1 MPDSASQTSPAAET
15 SQPERSPEA
24 ARDAARRMY
33 GPPRAWALVFLSP
46 SPLLT
51 YGVPVIFAA
60 VVATVVGLTI
70 VPNEAVVIVNGNLTQ
85 LTSST
90 AGLVAAVVAAV
101 LLCAGHAFGITAA
114 THSLIANTT
123 DSSLPAR
130 AAWGRAA
137 RRPGLVVLA
146 FVGALALFVAAVAA
160 SVALAIA
167 PLWAIGGLVLALI
180 VLIVVAPLLLAW
192 PQLVLRSASWGQAL
206 ARGWRSGKVVVSGRA
221 EDRTPR
227 VNLIITT
234 VVVGGL
240 GVGLRLLAGLMPQS
254 LLSAMVAVALGIVV
268 PAVFVLVLS
277 AVAVRAVVV
286 REESRVRIA
295 TQPIVPMS
303 APSWAEKE
311 SDAGTRG
318 GALVGLAVLLV
329 PALLAAPLALVNP
342 WGFASYSAVTM
353 PTIEDSASIVPVGDD
368 GTAVLSANVGY
379 DRFSMRLCKGASCSP
394 ISTLSSYLST
404 DTVETDDGGLLT
416 AQWMFVG
423 DEEDTADNRF
433 ELDAVS
439 TSADE
444 LRRWDDTNRSGGPS
458 SSIPPGDRTTV
469 ATLDSTFSE
478 DDEADARTVTD
489 RSAVAVSND
498 GEYPVIAAVAR
509 RTGGPPEATM
519 WIVFCDD
526 DACSSA
532 TTKTTQL
539 EWIGGSPSSAS
550 IDLVVTEDGTAV
562 VTLADREDSR
572 SPEPIP
578 ALRVFSAKA
587 DGAEFRVEAPLL
599 ADITETDEA
608 RYSGYDETFGARIE
622 LGADGLPVL
631 LSRPEGSSEL
641 RLISCADASCA
652 SAGTRD
658 LTGFDS
664 WSRTPAFAID
674 ESGRPLIAVADKR
687 RASLD
692 LIDCLDAA
700 CSDLESRSIAKLAL
714 DDDLSSTEA
723 LALSL
728 DSRGNPII
736 AVGDRLAGDV
746 RTDVDTFDYEPG
758 EARPPRNDQ
767 RWAGTVLNCSDARCG
782 LK

>member
-1 MPDSASQTSPAAET
+1 
-15 SQPERSPEA
+15 
-24 ARDAARRMY
+24 MY
-33 GPPRAWALVFLSP
+33 GPPRAFELAFLSP
-46 SPLLT
+46 APALA
-51 YGVPVIFAA
+51 YAVPVA
-60 VVATVVGLTI
+60 VAVILATVVALTI
-70 VPNEAVVIVNGNLTQ
+70 VPRDAVAIVNGNLTQ
-85 LTSST
+85 LASST
-90 AGLVAAVVAAV
+90 AVLVASVIAAI

-114 THSLIANTT
+114 THSLIANAT

-130 AAWGRAA
+130 GAWRRAA
-137 RRPGLVVLA
+137 RRPGLVALA

-160 SVALAIA
+160 SIALIIA
-167 PLWAIGGLVLALI
+167 PLWTIAGLVVVLIALI
-180 VLIVVAPLLLAW
+180 VTAPLLLAW
-192 PQLVLRSASWGQAL
+192 PQIVLGDTSWGTAL
-206 ARGWRSGKVVVSGRA
+206 ARGWRSGRDIVSGRA

-227 VNLIITT
+227 VTLVIAAALTIG
-234 VVVGGL
+234 V
-240 GVGLRLLAGLMPQS
+240 GVGLKLLADLIPQS
-254 LLSAMVAVALGIVV
+254 LLSAMVAVAVGLIV
-268 PAVFVLVLS
+268 PAVFVLLMT
-277 AVAVRAVVV
+277 AIAVRAVIV
-286 REESRVRIA
+286 REESRARIG
-295 TQPIVPMS
+295 TEPIVPHA
-303 APSWAEKE
+303 APSWSAPEP
-311 SDAGTRG
+311 DAGTRG

-329 PALLAAPLALVNP
+329 PALLAAPLVLVNP
-342 WGFASYSAVTM
+342 WGFVSYSAVTV
-353 PTIEDSASIVPVGDD
+353 PSIEDSASIVPVGDD

-379 DRFSMRLCKGASCSP
+379 DRFSLRLCEGASCSP
-394 ISTLSSYLST
+394 ISTLSSSLST
-404 DTVETDDGGLLT
+404 ATVETDDGGLFT

-444 LRRWDDTNRSGGPS
+444 LREWDDTNRSGGPS

-469 ATLDSTFSE
+469 ASLDSTFSD
-478 DDEADARTVTD
+478 DDEVDARTVTD

-498 GEYPVIAAVAR
+498 GEHPVIAAVAR

-550 IDLVVTEDGTAV
+550 IDVVVTDDGTAV
-562 VTLADREDSR
+562 VTLADRADSR
-572 SPEPIP
+572 MDVPVP
-578 ALRVFSAKA
+578 ALRVISTKA
-587 DGAEFRVEAPLL
+587 DGAEPRVEAPAL
-599 ADITETDEA
+599 ADATQDGES
-608 RYSGYDETFGARIE
+608 RYSEYDETFGARVE
-622 LGADGLPVL
+622 LGADGLPVI
-631 LSRPEGSSEL
+631 LSRPEESTAL
-641 RLISCADASCA
+641 RLITCADASCSIA
-652 SAGTRD
+652 ATRD
-658 LTGFDS
+658 LTGYDAR
-664 WSRTPAFAID
+664 SRTPAFVID

-700 CSDLESRSIAKLAL
+700 CSDLESRSIATLAPG
-714 DDDLSSTEA
+714 DDLSSTEA
-723 LALSL
+723 LALGL

-758 EARPPRNDQ
+758 EARPPRNEE

-782 LK
+782 LR